1 MNDILKI
8 ILFNIFLILLLKYDI
23 KCGLLALIL
32 MIIYMITIKSNMN
45 NDIIEGYDLYFR
57 DLFYMPDF
65 NDKNEFGAVMPNS
78 VEYNS
83 DYGEYSTRYS
93 FYKGE
98 GKKDIIT
105 INNQTLYNKTDNLLN
120 ELIDMI
126 EDKKTKCNGEFEYG
140 DCSKECGKGK
150 QTVTYKIKNSFMNDN
165 CEYKDGYTYTEDC
178 YLRECN
184 EGEKCSEDND
194 CINEYCEKGI
204 CSNIFGCDKDRFLEN
219 CRTKKECLGLNDKY
233 KKGQYK
239 YKWDGTICS
248 QKDKEEYTGEY
259 DTELIEEAATSK
271 TASTNTAT
279 TTTTTTTDPSLES
292 PPLQPACCGTTTGCV
307 DDLDGLLA
315 RTETNCGELITS
327 YTEMAY
333 MHGPTRSQ
341 ICDNDIS
348 TYFEGVQKLIIR
360 DQCPIT
366 CNACGGSSDHDGSS
380 DLDGS
385 GSMQWIRSGAE
396 VYGTAELSCDGT
408 AGNPGHSCQDYC
420 PDKTGDTFCDTCCVE
435 GTAGG
440 GSGG

>member
-8 ILFNIFLILLLKYDI
+8 ILFNIFLILFLKYDI
-23 KCGLLALIL
+23 KYGLLALIL
-32 MIIYMITIKSNMN
+32 MIIYMITIKSNMR
-45 NDIIEGYDLYFR
+45 NDLVEGYDLYFR
-57 DLFYMPDF
+57 DLFYMPEF
-65 NDKNEFGAVMPNS
+65 NDKNEFGSVLPNS

-105 INNQTLYNKTDNLLN
+105 INDQTLYNKTDNLLD

-126 EDKKTKCNGEFEYG
+126 ENKETKCNGDFEYG

-150 QTVTYKIKNSFMNDN
+150 QTVTYKIKNSFMNEN

-184 EGEKCSEDND
+184 EGEKCSEDSD

-248 QKDKEEYTGEY
+248 QKDKVKYKGEY
-259 DTELIEEAATSK
+259 DTVLIEEAAISK
-271 TASTNTAT
+271 TASTNTT
-279 TTTTTTTDPSLES
+279 TTTTTTTDPTPSK
-292 PPLQPACCGTTTGCV
+292 PLCCSTGTCV
-307 DDLDGLLA
+307 DETNDGVDSLLGQIASYGCGDELIEELSDNYAGWIPNNRSINCNSDISHFYGLISKCNSQDAQYNLPNCRVSGWRLIRDLDTAPLLPLTQEKFIDEGLLL
-315 RTETNCGELITS
+315 RE
-327 YTEMAY
+327 
-333 MHGPTRSQ
+333 
-341 ICDNDIS
+341 
-348 TYFEGVQKLIIR
+348 V
-360 DQCPIT
+360 CPIT
-366 CNACGGSSDHDGSS
+366 CNACG
-380 DLDGS
+380 
-385 GSMQWIRSGAE
+385 
-396 VYGTAELSCDGT
+396 
-408 AGNPGHSCQDYC
+408 
-420 PDKTGDTFCDTCCVE
+420 
-435 GTAGG
+435 
-440 GSGG
+440 